1 VLEVIRGSSL
11 HPVASGRLANT
22 LIQSGHI
29 NGVLYI
35 GYPVLGSPEGPFRI
49 DALLL
54 SPEKGVVI
62 FDLVE
67 GRSIGDAAERQDLA
81 YRRMQAKLLQNSSLS
96 RRRELA
102 VEISTI
108 TFSPAAPATLDLSQF
123 DDDHPVA
130 IADDSLVGIVDS
142 IQAPLDASIYN
153 ALVSV
158 IQTVTTIRTRA
169 KKRGTKNEHSRGSIA
184 ARLESSIATLDAQ
197 QSSAVIQTIEGVQHI
212 RGLAGSGKTIVLA
225 LKVAYLH
232 AQNPDWKIGVTF
244 ATRSLKGVMRNL
256 IYTFVVEQTGH
267 PPDFDNV
274 EIMNAW
280 GAAGSPDREG
290 VYYKFCKLNELTYL
304 DFGMAKNQVGAS
316 DAFNHACKAALS
328 AKETFAKVYDAI
340 VVDEAQ
346 DFAPSFLKLCYEFLK
361 PPKRLVYAFDELQ
374 SLSADAGMPPPEEI
388 FGKDPNGQP
397 LVRFAPPNSADGP
410 RQDIVLEKCY
420 RNSRPILVTAHALG
434 FGIYRKDGLVQMFG
448 DAPLWEDIGYRVRD
462 GELADGKHVRLARSP
477 ETSPVFLEEHSP
489 LEDIVVFR
497 KFESESAQAAAI
509 VADIA
514 RNLNEDELEPDDIIV
529 INAEAA
535 TTRSQVAQ
543 ARELLFEQKIKSE
556 LAGVSSSPD
565 VFFSEGAV
573 VFTGIFRAKG
583 NEAPMVYVM
592 NAQHCASGS
601 RIDIKR
607 NILFTA
613 ITRSKAWVRIYGV
626 GPRMDA
632 LESEFA
638 AIRERDFELD
648 FRYPTEAERTRMRI
662 YHRQDRQRQQQTIKN
677 QRRQLSA
684 LVQALQDDRISS
696 SDIPADLREKLK
708 DLLR

>member
-1 VLEVIRGSSL
+1 MLEVIRGSSL
-11 HPVASGRLANT
+11 HPVASARLANALGT
-22 LIQSGHI
+22 SAQY

-67 GRSIGDAAERQDLA
+67 TRDVGNVTERQDLA

-96 RRRELA
+96 HRRKLA
-102 VEISTI
+102 VGISTI
-108 TFSPAAPATLDLSQF
+108 TFAPGAPYALDLTQF
-123 DDDHPVA
+123 DEDHPVA
-130 IADDSLVGIVDS
+130 VNDDQLLAIVQS
-142 IQAPLDASIYN
+142 IQSPLDAAIYRS
-153 ALVSV
+153 LVSV

-169 KKRGTKNEHSRGSIA
+169 KKRGTQSEDSRGSIA

-232 AQNPDWKIGVTF
+232 AQNPDWQIAVTF
-244 ATRSLKGVMRNL
+244 ATRSLKGVLKNL

-267 PPDFDNV
+267 EPDFGNV
-274 EIMNAW
+274 QIMNAW
-280 GAAGSPDREG
+280 GAAGSTDREG
-290 VYYKFCKLNELTYL
+290 LYYKFCKANALTYL
-304 DFGMAKNQVGAS
+304 DFGMAKSQVGAS
-316 DAFNHACKAALS
+316 EAFNHACRAALAS
-328 AKETFAKVYDAI
+328 TSSFVQVYDAI

-361 PPKRLVYAFDELQ
+361 APKRLVYAFDELQ
-374 SLSADAGMPPPEEI
+374 SLSDDASMPPPEEI
-388 FGKDPNGQP
+388 FGKDASGHP
-397 LVRFAPPNSADGP
+397 LVTFAPPNSPDGP

-434 FGIYRKDGLVQMFG
+434 FGIYRAEALVQMFG
-448 DAPLWEDIGYRVRD
+448 DAPLWEDIGYRVQD
-462 GELADGKHVRLARSP
+462 GELADGKAVRLARTP
-477 ETSPVFLEEHSP
+477 ETSPTFLEEHSP
-489 LEDIVVFR
+489 LDDIIVFR
-497 KFESESAQAAAI
+497 KFESDSEQAAAL
-509 VADIA
+509 VVDIA
-514 RNLNEDELEPDDIIV
+514 RNLGTDELEPDDIIV
-529 INAEAA
+529 INAEATA
-535 TTRSQVAQ
+535 TRAQVAET
-543 ARELLFEQKIKSE
+543 RELLFKEGIKSE

-573 VFTGIFRAKG
+573 VFTGIYRAKG

-601 RIDIKR
+601 RIDVKR

-626 GPRMDA
+626 GPKMDM
-632 LESEFA
+632 LKSEFA
-638 AIRERDFELD
+638 EIRDRSFELE
-648 FRYPTEAERTRMRI
+648 FRYPTEAERKRMRI
-662 YHRQDRQRQQQTIKN
+662 YHRRDNYRRQQTIRNK
-677 QRRQLSA
+677 RRQLESF
-684 LVQALQDDRISS
+684 VRALQQEQISS
-696 SDIPADLREKLK
+696 ADIPAELREKLK
-708 DLLR
+708 DLLG